1 MSLVSTLAFETVF
14 RGDPPPRDGPYL
26 LDQAIGFVKGHWLGY
41 LPDRAYWPP
50 ELDDRNAV
58 DRRALFEI
66 GARADDELGAVHTLV
81 ATYVWTTGTKWRK
94 ASHLGSVFD
103 SNPGL
108 VGANLSLAVRTARTG
123 SAVDGYALL
132 TRRGSHPLARLG
144 MAEASRV
151 LHFGAFDAGGP
162 LILDQHVTVGVNA
175 LRGTDWSPD
184 GPWSAEQ
191 YGDYLGYAAEWAE
204 RWAPGT
210 STDLVERT
218 LAAAGQALG
227 RA

>member
-1 MSLVSTLAFETVF
+1 VATLAFETVF
-14 RGDPPPRDGPYL
+14 RGTPPPRDSAYL
-26 LDQAIGFVKGHWLGY
+26 LDQATGFVKGHWLGY
-41 LPDRAYWPP
+41 LPDRECWPA
-50 ELDDRNAV
+50 ELDDRTTV
-58 DRRALFEI
+58 DRRALFAI

-81 ATYVWTTGTKWRK
+81 ATQVWAVGTKWRNAAK
-94 ASHLGSVFD
+94 LGSVFD
-103 SNPGL
+103 SNPGA
-108 VGANLSLAVRTARTG
+108 VGSNLAHAVRVARSEG
-123 SAVDGYALL
+123 PVAGYAALA
-132 TRRGSHPLARLG
+132 RRGSHALARLG
-144 MAEASRV
+144 AADVGRV
-151 LHFGAFDAGGP
+151 LHFGAYDPDRGGP

-210 STDLVERT
+210 ATDLVERT